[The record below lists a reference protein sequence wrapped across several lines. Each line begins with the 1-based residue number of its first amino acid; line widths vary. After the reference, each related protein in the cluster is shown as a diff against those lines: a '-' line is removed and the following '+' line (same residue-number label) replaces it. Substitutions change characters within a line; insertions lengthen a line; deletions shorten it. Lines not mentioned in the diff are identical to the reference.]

1 MTRNI
6 YFNEKADAL
15 LLKLAKKNNMAMSE
29 VINQALILFDNKEN
43 TKKMNIDEIIESL
56 KELQMSES

>member
-15 LLKLAKKNNMAMSE
+15 LLRLAKKHKMAMSE
-29 VINQALILFDNKEN
+29 VIGHALILFDNKEN

>member
-15 LLKLAKKNNMAMSE
+15 LLRLAKKNNMAMSE